1 MMSGPRPRLRRES
14 VGETD
19 AGTAV
24 ERYVLDNGHLR
35 VSLLTWGATV
45 QSLAAPDRSRDLA
58 DVVLGFDDLDGYLQE
73 HPYLGAVIGRY
84 ANRIARGRFSLDGV
98 TYEVPVNDR
107 GNALHGGPDGFHRQ
121 VWAAT
126 PVETGDEVAVAFRH
140 VSPNGA
146 MGFPGALRTEV
157 TYTLHGSQVRIDY
170 RASTDAP
177 TVLNLTQHT
186 YFNLAG
192 SGSGSIE
199 AHELQ
204 MPASRYL
211 PVDLESIPLGQLAPV
226 EATPFDFR
234 QIKPVGSDIDVAD
247 EQLERGLGYD
257 HSWVLD
263 RPTSALT
270 SAAQLVDRSSGRV
283 LDVLT
288 TEPAVQFYSGNQ
300 LDGTL
305 RGKGGRLYGPREGL
319 CLETQH
325 LPDSPNQP
333 HFPNVVLRPGE
344 DFHSTT
350 VWRFSTT

>member
-1 MMSGPRPRLRRES
+1 MTDRLRLRREPA
-14 VGETD
+14 GQTD

-24 ERYVLDNGHLR
+24 DRYLLDNGHLR

-45 QSLAAPDRSRDLA
+45 QSLAAPDRSSDLA

-84 ANRIARGRFSLDGV
+84 ANRIAQGRFSLDGV
-98 TYEVPVNDR
+98 DYEVPVNDR

-126 PVETGDEVAVAFRH
+126 ASESDDEVAVAFSH
-140 VSPNGA
+140 LSPDGS
-146 MGFPGALRTEV
+146 MGFPGTLRTEV
-157 TYTLHGSQVRIDY
+157 TYTLKGPELRIDY

-177 TVLNLTQHT
+177 TVVNLTQHT

-192 SGSGSIE
+192 PGSGSIE
-199 AHELQ
+199 DHTLQ
-204 MPASRYL
+204 MPASRYV
-211 PVDLESIPLGQLAPV
+211 PVDPESIPLGHLAPV

-234 QIKPVGSDIDVAD
+234 QPNRVGSGIESAD

-257 HSWVLD
+257 HSWLLD
-263 RPTSALT
+263 RSGIALT
-270 SAAQLVDRSSGRV
+270 PAARLVDQSSGRV

-288 TEPAVQFYSGNQ
+288 TEPALQFYSGNQ

-305 RGKGGRLYGPREGL
+305 RGKGGQQYGPREGL

-333 HFPNVVLRPGE
+333 HFPNVVLRPAEG
-344 DFHSTT
+344 FHSTT
-350 VWRFSTT
+350 LWRFSTI